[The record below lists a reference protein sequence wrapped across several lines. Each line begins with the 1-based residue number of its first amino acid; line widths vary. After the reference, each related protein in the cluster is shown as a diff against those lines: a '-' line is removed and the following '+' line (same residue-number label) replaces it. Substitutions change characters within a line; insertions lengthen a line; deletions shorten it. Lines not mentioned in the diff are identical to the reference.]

1 MLHCRNV
8 DTRVAGKIPDWL
20 KGSLIRV
27 GPGKFEEGDFTFNH
41 WQDGMAMIYKFVI
54 YPNGEVTFRQRYL
67 QSDAYRKLRST
78 KRPVYTEFG
87 TRSFPD
93 PTKNIFSRMLQSF
106 DMSSVTDNA
115 SSNVLVLNGE
125 VFVTSETFF
134 LRRIDPLT
142 LETREK
148 IDLHKLTGVNF
159 ISSHPVTDHD
169 GTTYNIGTSFST
181 GPKYV
186 VVRVPP
192 ISDGKGACSDP
203 WSNARVLTTISSS
216 WKASMS
222 YVHSFSVSDNYL
234 VFVEQPYLI
243 SILKLATSQAK
254 GRSLAQCIDW
264 HPQERIRF
272 IVLNKHTGEVVST
285 KYLTQ
290 EIFFVLHH
298 VNCYEVGNQLV
309 VDLIAYSSPEIINK
323 LYLDKMRTE
332 GYPCDG
338 DHPRLRRF
346 VLPLIN
352 EDEVEC
358 NKELVEIPG
367 SLASAI
373 RVQDN
378 QLGDFI
384 NLESQ
389 SIGEDGIDMPIV
401 NPAYRSKPY
410 RYMYGC
416 GGWEQGYFKGSIGK
430 VDVETGECWK
440 WQATEHTISTEALF
454 IPHPEARDEDD
465 GVLVCNTVSTR
476 PDERDAMVILDAK
489 TLQPI
494 AKAEIEEQLGGSLHG
509 TFLPNKF

>member
-1 MLHCRNV
+1 M
-8 DTRVAGKIPDWL
+8 

-27 GPGKFEEGDFTFNH
+27 GPGKFEEGDFRFNH
-41 WQDGMAMIYKFVI
+41 WQDGMAIMVKFVI
-54 YPNGEVTFRQRYL
+54 YPNGERYL
-67 QSDAYRKLRST
+67 QSDAFRKLRST

-87 TRSFPD
+87 TRSYPD
-93 PTKNIFSRMLQSF
+93 PSKNIFSRMLQSF

-134 LRRIDPLT
+134 LRRIDPAT

-192 ISDGKGACSDP
+192 LADGKGACSDP
-203 WSNARVLTTISSS
+203 WSDARVLTTISSS

-222 YVHSFSVSDNYL
+222 YVHSFSVSDRYL

-272 IVLNKHTGEVVST
+272 IVLNKHTGEVLST
-285 KYLTQ
+285 KYYTQ

-298 VNCYEVGNQLV
+298 VNCYEIKNQLV
-309 VDLIAYSSPEIINK
+309 VDLIAYSSPDIINN
-323 LYLDKMRTE
+323 LYLDNMKTQ

-338 DHPRLRRF
+338 DFARLRRF
-346 VLPLIN
+346 VLPIVSEMENL
-352 EDEVEC
+352 EC
-358 NKELVEIPG
+358 NKELVEVPG
-367 SLASAI
+367 CSASAI
-373 RVQDN
+373 RTYDN
-378 QLGDFI
+378 QFGDFI
-384 NLESQ
+384 SLESQ
-389 SIGEDGIDMPIV
+389 VIGQDGIDMPIL
-401 NPAYRSKPY
+401 NPAFRSKPY
-410 RYMYGC
+410 RYMWGC
-416 GGWEQGYFKGSIGK
+416 GGWEQGYFKGAVGK

-440 WQATEHTISTEALF
+440 WHASADTISTEALF
-454 IPHPEARDEDD
+454 IAHPEARDEDD
-465 GVLVCNTVSTR
+465 GVLIFNTVSTH
-476 PDERDAMVILDAK
+476 PDERNALVVLDAK
-489 TLQPI
+489 TMQPL
-494 AKAEIEEQLGGSLHG
+494 ARAEIDQQLGGSLHG